1 MSFFVRRVLAML
13 INRQAKKVNLCKNGK
28 GEIKGKSSTWKKGDG
43 KSCEAA

>member
-1 MSFFVRRVLAML
+1 MSFFVRRVLEML
-13 INRQAKKVNLCKNGK
+13 INRQAKKATLCKKRK